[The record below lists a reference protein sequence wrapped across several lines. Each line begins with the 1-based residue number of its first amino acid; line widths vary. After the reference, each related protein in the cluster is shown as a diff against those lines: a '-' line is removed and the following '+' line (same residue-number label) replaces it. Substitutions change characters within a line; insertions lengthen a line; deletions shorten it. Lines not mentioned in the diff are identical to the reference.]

1 MEHYKFN
8 FDRFSNL
15 GAINMAQKVCSLP
28 GMGVLDSIYNSSTL
42 KALNIVGKASCL
54 SPVITAA
61 NGTGFHKVGLNSV
74 GWGSTWDNAA
84 TNGMLGIP
92 VNSSAFSVANKIGS
106 GMDNHSSNGILS
118 ALSTANGA
126 GLHKVGLNSVSN
138 GMLEVTVNSS
148 AFSVANKIGSGMD
161 NHSSNGILPALS
173 TANGAGLHKV
183 GLNSVCLGSTWDN
196 AATNGMLEV
205 TVNSSAFSV
214 ANKIGS
220 GMDNHSSN
228 GILPALSTANGAGLH
243 KVGLNSVCLGS
254 TWDNAATNGM
264 LEVTVNSSAF
274 SVANKIGSGMDNHSS
289 NGILSALS
297 TANGAGF
304 HKVGLNSVGWGS
316 TWDNAAT
323 NGMLGIPIN
332 FSAFS
337 VASKIGFDCIT
348 SIKTGLEVLQG
359 IGVNN
364 YDPSNLYQK
373 HDLETIRSD
382 NFSFYSKRG
391 YSKAEA
397 ENTACKMLSKLKIS
411 PEHVGF
417 EYKQTPHKTEVNI
430 YIITGNINGDFIH
443 IGNNIT
449 IT

>member
-61 NGTGFHKVGLNSV
+61 NGT
-74 GWGSTWDNAA
+74 
-84 TNGMLGIP
+84 
-92 VNSSAFSVANKIGS
+92 
-106 GMDNHSSNGILS
+106 
-118 ALSTANGA
+118 
-126 GLHKVGLNSVSN
+126 
-138 GMLEVTVNSS
+138 
-148 AFSVANKIGSGMD
+148 
-161 NHSSNGILPALS
+161 
-173 TANGAGLHKV
+173 
-183 GLNSVCLGSTWDN
+183 
-196 AATNGMLEV
+196 
-205 TVNSSAFSV
+205 
-214 ANKIGS
+214 
-220 GMDNHSSN
+220 
-228 GILPALSTANGAGLH
+228 
-243 KVGLNSVCLGS
+243 
-254 TWDNAATNGM
+254 
-264 LEVTVNSSAF
+264 
-274 SVANKIGSGMDNHSS
+274 
-289 NGILSALS
+289 
-297 TANGAGF
+297 GF

-430 YIITGNINGDFIH
+430 YLITGNINGDFIH